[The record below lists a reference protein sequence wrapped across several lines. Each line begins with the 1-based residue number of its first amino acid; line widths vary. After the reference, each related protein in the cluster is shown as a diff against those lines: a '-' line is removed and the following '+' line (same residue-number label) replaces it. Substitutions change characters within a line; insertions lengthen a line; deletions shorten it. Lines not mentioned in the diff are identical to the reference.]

1 VAKHDVLARVKVDL
15 ALGRT
20 HLARQ
25 RLRALL
31 AIDPD
36 DLEVRELLA
45 SVYRQTGNQ
54 VEAGRWAYLS
64 PQLRAEEAAAFERAH
79 PSPWLR
85 LRLLRFTGDAADLS
99 PAARQRLRALA
110 AEAERVGPPPA
121 WRTVAPAQTAS
132 RGNALPCLFVAATM
146 LVVGALVAVG
156 IYRLVH
162 WLVAL

>member
-15 ALGRT
+15 TLGRT

-25 RLRALL
+25 RLRTLL

-45 SVYRQTGNQ
+45 AVHRQTGNL

-64 PQLRAEEAAAFERAH
+64 PHLQVDELIAFERAH

-85 LRLLRFTGDAADLS
+85 LRLVRYTGDPADLA
-99 PAARQRLRALA
+99 PAARQRLRALVLA
-110 AEAERVGPPPA
+110 AERAGPPPVL
-121 WRTVAPAQTAS
+121 RQPSAPPRS
-132 RGNALPCLFVAATM
+132 RRGSALPCLFVAVSL
-146 LVVGALVAVG
+146 LVLGALVAIGV
-156 IYRLVH
+156 YRVVH
-162 WLVAL
+162 WIVTF